1 MQRSIRLIYVS
12 VLIIFL
18 QLFLSV
24 TVVNAIEIRKPVW
37 AGKFYPESPAELM
50 ETINRLSVEA
60 EKTVVV
66 QPNDRKLKAVII
78 PHAGYAYSGWTAAHA
93 CAILKGKQ
101 FKRVILMGPDHRIG
115 FSNAAISAVDE
126 YQTPLGIV
134 PLHEDAAKLRAGST
148 LFQAVPASDQQEHC
162 LEVVLPFLQY
172 SLKKFS
178 FIPVVMG
185 SRGDFQK
192 ISSHIADLL
201 DNETLIV
208 VSSDLSHYLP
218 YDQAK
223 IRDKET
229 INMIL
234 NLEDDKLL
242 VRENAACGVIPI
254 CSVIR
259 FADRFNWKP
268 ELIHYSNS
276 GDASGIKDSVVG
288 YAAIAFYGDNL

>member
-1 MQRSIRLIYVS
+1 MQRIIRLIYVS
-12 VLIIFL
+12 AWIIFF
-18 QLFLSV
+18 QLFFSV
-24 TVVNAIEIRKPVW
+24 TVVNSNEIRKPVW

-66 QPNDRKLKAVII
+66 QPDDRKLKAIVI
-78 PHAGYAYSGWTAAHA
+78 PHAGYVYSGWTAAHA
-93 CAILKGKQ
+93 CAVLKGKQ

-115 FSNAAISAVDE
+115 FSNAAISPVDA
-126 YQTPLGIV
+126 YQTPLGLV
-134 PLHEDAAKLRAGST
+134 PLHKDAAKLRTGST
-148 LFQAVPASDQQEHC
+148 LFQAVPASDQMEHS

-172 SLKKFS
+172 SLKNFS
-178 FIPVVMG
+178 LIPMVMG
-185 SRGDFQK
+185 NRGDFQAVNN
-192 ISSHIADLL
+192 HIADLL

-208 VSSDLSHYLP
+208 VSSDLSHFLP
-218 YDQAK
+218 YNQAK

-234 NLEDDKLL
+234 NLEDEKLL
-242 VRENAACGVIPI
+242 VRENAACGVIPL

-259 FADRFNWKP
+259 FADRFNWRP

-276 GDASGIKDSVVG
+276 GDTAGTKDRVVG

>member
-1 MQRSIRLIYVS
+1 MQCSIRLITIS
-12 VLIIFL
+12 ALIIFL
-18 QLFLSV
+18 QFFCSV
-24 TVVNAIEIRKPVW
+24 SVVNAVEIRKPVW

-50 ETINRLSVEA
+50 ETINRLSLEA
-60 EKTVVV
+60 EKTVIA
-66 QPNDRKLKAVII
+66 QPTGRKLKAVVM
-78 PHAGYAYSGWTAAHA
+78 PHAGYVYSGWTAAHA
-93 CAILKGKQ
+93 CVILKGKQ

-134 PLHEDAAKLRAGST
+134 SLHEDAAKLRAGSA
-148 LFQAVPASDQQEHC
+148 LFQAVPASDQLEHC

-178 FIPVVMG
+178 FVPVVMG
-185 SRGDFQK
+185 GRGDFQK
-192 ISSHIADLL
+192 IGSHIEDLL

-218 YDQAK
+218 YNQAK

-234 NLEDDKLL
+234 NLEDEKLL

-259 FADRFNWKP
+259 FANRFNWKP

-276 GDASGIKDSVVG
+276 GDTSGEKERVVG

>member
-12 VLIIFL
+12 AWIIFF
-18 QLFLSV
+18 QLFFSV
-24 TVVNAIEIRKPVW
+24 TVVNSNEIRKPVW

-66 QPNDRKLKAVII
+66 QPDDRKLKAIVI
-78 PHAGYAYSGWTAAHA
+78 PHAGYVYSGWTAAHA
-93 CAILKGKQ
+93 CAVLKGKQ
-101 FKRVILMGPDHRIG
+101 FKRLILMGPDHRIG
-115 FSNAAISAVDE
+115 FSNAAISAVDA
-126 YQTPLGIV
+126 YQTPLGLV
-134 PLHEDAAKLRAGST
+134 PLHKDAAKLRTGST
-148 LFQAVPASDQQEHC
+148 LFQAVPASDQVEHS

-172 SLKKFS
+172 SLKNFS
-178 FIPVVMG
+178 FIPMVMG
-185 SRGDFQK
+185 NRGDFQTVNN
-192 ISSHIADLL
+192 HIADLL

-208 VSSDLSHYLP
+208 VSSDLSHFLP
-218 YDQAK
+218 YNQAK

-234 NLEDDKLL
+234 NLEDEKLL
-242 VRENAACGVIPI
+242 VRENAACGVIPL

-259 FADRFNWKP
+259 FADRFNWRP

-276 GDASGIKDSVVG
+276 GDTAGTKDRVVG

>member
-12 VLIIFL
+12 ALIIFL

-24 TVVNAIEIRKPVW
+24 TVVNAVEIRKPVW

-60 EKTVVV
+60 EKTVIM
-66 QPNDRKLKAVII
+66 QPTERKLKAVVI

-126 YQTPLGIV
+126 YQTPMGIV

-148 LFQAVPASDQQEHC
+148 LFQAVPASDQLEHC

-178 FIPVVMG
+178 LIPVVMG

-218 YDQAK
+218 YNQAK

-234 NLEDDKLL
+234 NLEDEKLL

-268 ELIHYSNS
+268 ELIQYSNS